1 MSLIENTMNVVCYSI
16 NVNLHSMYRIAL
28 VTDLHGR
35 SGEEILSILYS
46 NKPDIIAIAGDLVDT
61 SIITNTEILK
71 FLKKCTN
78 IGFTVFSLGNHDYH
92 INNDDFAVI
101 EDCGVQLLNDTWVSL
116 NSEIVIGG
124 LTSSFYYKC
133 EHFDPKL
140 PMELH
145 PETDWL
151 KEFEEQKGFKILLDH
166 HPENYDKY
174 TKNRDIDLILSGH
187 NHGGQIRLFG
197 KGVYARNQGLFPKYD
212 GGIYE
217 NRLVVSRG
225 LSNTLPIPRLWNPRE
240 LVFVTLERV

>member
-1 MSLIENTMNVVCYSI
+1 MKSVHYSI
-16 NVNLHSMYRIAL
+16 KANVIKCYLIAL

-35 SGEEILSILYS
+35 DGTDVISLLQEE
-46 NKPDIIAIAGDLVDT
+46 KPDIIAIAGDFVDSSLQENQL
-61 SIITNTEILK
+61 SID

-101 EDCGVQLLNDTWVSL
+101 EDCGVQLLNDTWVRLS
-116 NSEIVIGG
+116 SEIVIGG
-124 LTSSFYYKC
+124 LTSSFYHKC

-197 KGVYARNQGLFPKYD
+197 KGLYARNQGLFPKYD

-240 LVFVTLERV
+240 LVYVTLLPR